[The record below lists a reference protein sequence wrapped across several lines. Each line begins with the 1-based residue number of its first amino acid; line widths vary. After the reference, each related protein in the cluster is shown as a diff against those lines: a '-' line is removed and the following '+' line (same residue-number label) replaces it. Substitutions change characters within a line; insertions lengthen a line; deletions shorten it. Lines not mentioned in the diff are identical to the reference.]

1 MIELNVT
8 KKEMKVLKEID
19 KAIKHIQKAENLM
32 IERRPGLCPSTE
44 LLELYLMENKLNYTK
59 NYIERR
65 FVLDD

>member
-8 KKEMKVLKEID
+8 KKEMEVLEEID
-19 KAIKHIQKAENLM
+19 KAIKHIQKAEDLM
-32 IERRPGLCPSTE
+32 IERPTE
-44 LLELYLMENKLNYTK
+44 WLELYLMENKLNYTK

>member
-8 KKEMKVLKEID
+8 KKEMKVLEEID

-32 IERRPGLCPSTE
+32 SEQPTE
-44 LLELYLMENKLNYTK
+44 WLELYLMENKLNYTK